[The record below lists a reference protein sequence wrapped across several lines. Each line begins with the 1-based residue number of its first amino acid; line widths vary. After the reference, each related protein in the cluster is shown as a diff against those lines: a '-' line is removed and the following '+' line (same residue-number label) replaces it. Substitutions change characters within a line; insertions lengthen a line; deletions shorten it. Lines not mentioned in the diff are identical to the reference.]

1 MTQYTFH
8 ADSLIQVLKNVV
20 EGPAEMSVEKFNTII
35 TQINALPMFALHYDT
50 DKMMEVD
57 YVFTEQD
64 LPVAVGD
71 GDKMVGGLRQH
82 RDTLIVKPTHVN
94 VTPDNLGRAFGKG
107 FFFVNDKGPIM
118 QVGESYPAKQSITCH
133 STIFILGIK
142 PYKNKKRTHAE
153 I

>member
-1 MTQYTFH
+1 MTDFISS
-8 ADSLIQVLKNVV
+8 DSLQQILENVFD
-20 EGPAEMSVEKFNTII
+20 GPAEMSWEKFRMIVA
-35 TQINALPMFALHYDT
+35 QIDALPTFALNFDT

-94 VTPDNLGRAFGKG
+94 VTPDNLGRAFEEESL
-107 FFFVNDKGPIM
+107 FFVNDEGPIM
-118 QVGESYPAKQSITCH
+118 QVGASYPVEQSITHH
-133 STIFILGIK
+133 SSIIILGIK